1 MHTKYDIGAVVP
13 VPYVIDSIDIRKQ
26 PVYNSNKL
34 VVSYQL
40 HGPESFPD
48 VRISEERA
56 DNFIDIIAQ
65 AHENACVKVAKDNM
79 PEIIGQIID
88 IFEEFLYSKGIKID
102 NPERDEAAKNI
113 DPLELAIIY
122 GTDYGNIQTALEEI
136 LINNN
141 LAEPIHEDPD
151 EILIDDLNL
160 TNRTYNCLARDG
172 IRTVGDICKRTK
184 NEMMR
189 VRHLGKLSLEE
200 VELKL
205 MGLGYKFKEE
215 EDE

>member
-1 MHTKYDIGAVVP
+1 MKTEYDIGAVVP
-13 VPYVIDSIDIRKQ
+13 VPYVINSIDIRKE

-56 DNFIDIIAQ
+56 DNFINIIAQ
-65 AHENACVKVAKDNM
+65 AAENACVKVGKDNM
-79 PEIIGQIID
+79 PEITGQIID
-88 IFEEFLYSKGIKID
+88 IFEDFLYSKGITID
-102 NPERDEAAKNI
+102 NPERDEAAKNT

-122 GTDYGNIQTALEEI
+122 GTDYGNIQTALEQI

-141 LAEPIHEDPD
+141 LAEPIQKDPS
-151 EILIDDLNL
+151 EISINDLNL
-160 TNRTYNCLARDG
+160 TTRTYNCLARDG

-189 VRHLGKLSLEE
+189 VRHLGNRSLEE
-200 VELKL
+200 IELRL

-215 EDE
+215 EE